1 MSSGYSGAGPDFYA
15 ALAGR
20 SMNVVVNNNGNTS
33 QPSYHNLHQ
42 QQRTQ
47 QLPGIFMDSSSAAV
61 AAANRVGPNLIG
73 KRTFTD
79 YQTQQQL
86 QQLQQQQQQQ
96 QHLHPNNMTN
106 NQTLNSLFLRSVKQR
121 TYQNHLSPI
130 SPLSPV
136 DFAAGNS
143 VLSSDLRQSLSNR
156 YGFPLQQQQQQ
167 QQQQQI
173 LRPQQHHQQL
183 QQQQQ
188 QVGFVSGSVNQNNPA
203 MPDDVPYL
211 NNPVQSNNGVV
222 PGQDSEKKMLNRL
235 QELEKQLLDDND
247 DEDGDA
253 VSVITNTNSEW
264 SETIQNLMSPSPKPV
279 SPISPIS
286 TSPTT
291 SSSSSSSSVASPAT
305 SCSRQTVMEAASAI
319 SEGKNDVVSEILTR
333 LSQATSLK
341 GNSEQRLMEYMSSAL
356 KSRVNP
362 IENPP
367 PVTELFCQEHI
378 ESIQSLYDLSPCF
391 KLGFMAANL
400 AILEATQQQEPAFNN
415 NKKLHVI
422 DFEIGQGGQ
431 YMNLLHELSR
441 RQNGKPSVLKITAVA
456 AAANNGGGGEER
468 LKAVGDE
475 LRECAKQVGV
485 CLNFKIVS
493 AKLDDLSRDSLGC
506 EPGEP
511 LAVNFAFKLFKM
523 PDESVS
529 TENPRDELLR
539 RVKALSP
546 HVVTIVEQELNTN
559 TAPFVSRVNEAYA
572 HYGALFESL
581 ESTVARESTDRV
593 KVEQGLG
600 RKLAN
605 SVACESRDR
614 VERCEVFGKWRAR
627 MSMAGFELK
636 PMSNSIAESMRS
648 RLGNRVNPGFTIKE
662 ENGGV
667 CFGWMCRT
675 LTVASAWR

>member
-47 QLPGIFMDSSSAAV
+47 QLPGIFMDSSSDAMAASQIT
-61 AAANRVGPNLIG
+61 NRVGPNLIG

-79 YQTQQQL
+79 FQTQQHQQQQL
-86 QQLQQQQQQQ
+86 QHLQQ
-96 QHLHPNNMTN
+96 QHLHRNTMNINPA
-106 NQTLNSLFLRSVKQR
+106 LNSLFLRSVKQR

-167 QQQQQI
+167 Q
-173 LRPQQHHQQL
+173 LRPQQQLQHQPQQQL

-188 QVGFVSGSVNQNNPA
+188 NGFASGLVNQNNPA
-203 MPDDVPYL
+203 LPVGVPYL
-211 NNPVQSNNGVV
+211 NNPVQNNNRVV
-222 PGQDSEKKMLNRL
+222 PGQDSDKKMLNRL

-279 SPISPIS
+279 SPISP
-286 TSPTT
+286 SPTT

-305 SCSRQTVMEAASAI
+305 SCSRQTVMEAATAI
-319 SEGKNDVVSEILTR
+319 SEGKNDVASEILTR
-333 LSQATSLK
+333 LSQASSLK

-362 IENPP
+362 VENPP

-400 AILEATQQQEPAFNN
+400 AILEATQQQEPVFN
-415 NKKLHVI
+415 KLHVV

-431 YMNLLHELSR
+431 YMNLLHALSD
-441 RQNGKPSVLKITAVA
+441 RQDGKPSVLKITAV

-468 LKAVGDE
+468 LKAVGDM
-475 LRECAKQVGV
+475 LRPYAEKVGV
-485 CLNFKIVS
+485 CLNFRVVS

-506 EPGEP
+506 ESGEP

-529 TENPRDELLR
+529 TENPRDDLLR

-546 HVVTIVEQELNTN
+546 HVVTIVEQEMNTN
-559 TAPFVSRVNEAYA
+559 TAPFVSRVNEVYA

-581 ESTVARESTDRV
+581 DSSVAREDTHRV

-605 SVACESRDR
+605 SVACEARDR

-636 PMSNSIAESMRS
+636 PMSHTIAESMRS
-648 RLGNRVNPGFTIKE
+648 RLSSGNRIDPGFTIKE

-667 CFGWMCRT
+667 CFGWMGRT

>member
-61 AAANRVGPNLIG
+61 AASQITNRVGPNLIG

-79 YQTQQQL
+79 FQTPQQQL
-86 QQLQQQQQQQ
+86 QQHLQQQQQ
-96 QHLHPNNMTN
+96 QHLHRNNMNN
-106 NQTLNSLFLRSVKQR
+106 NQALNSMFLRSVKQR

-130 SPLSPV
+130 SPLSSV

-167 QQQQQI
+167 QQI

-183 QQQQQ
+183 QQQQQQQQ

-203 MPDDVPYL
+203 LADDVPYL

-279 SPISPIS
+279 SPISP
-286 TSPTT
+286 SPTT

-319 SEGKNDVVSEILTR
+319 SEGKIDVSSEILTR

-362 IENPP
+362 VENPP

-400 AILEATQQQEPAFNN
+400 AILEATQQQEPAFNSN
-415 NKKLHVI
+415 KLHVV

-456 AAANNGGGGEER
+456 ANNGSGGEER
-468 LKAVGDE
+468 LKEVGDM
-475 LRECAKQVGV
+475 LRECAKQVDV
-485 CLNFKIVS
+485 CLNFKVVS
-493 AKLDDLSRDSLGC
+493 ARLDDLSRDTLGC
-506 EPGEP
+506 ESGEP

-523 PDESVS
+523 HDESVS

-581 ESTVARESTDRV
+581 ESTVARESTDRI

-605 SVACESRDR
+605 SVACEARDR
-614 VERCEVFGKWRAR
+614 FERCEVFGKWRAR
-627 MSMAGFELK
+627 MSMAGFKLK

-648 RLGNRVNPGFTIKE
+648 RLSLGNRVNPGFTIKE

-667 CFGWMCRT
+667 CFGWMGRT

>member
-20 SMNVVVNNNGNTS
+20 STNVVVNNNGNTS

-47 QLPGIFMDSSSAAV
+47 QLPGIFMDSSSDAV
-61 AAANRVGPNLIG
+61 AASQITNRVGQNLIG

-79 YQTQQQL
+79 FQTQQQL
-86 QQLQQQQQQQ
+86 QQLQQQQQQ
-96 QHLHPNNMTN
+96 HLHRNNMSIN
-106 NQTLNSLFLRSVKQR
+106 PALNSLFLRTVKQR

-156 YGFPLQQQQQQ
+156 YGFPLLQQQ
-167 QQQQQI
+167 
-173 LRPQQHHQQL
+173 LRPQQLHQQL
-183 QQQQQ
+183 QQQQQQ

-203 MPDDVPYL
+203 LPGVVPYL
-211 NNPVQSNNGVV
+211 NNLVQSNNRAV

-247 DEDGDA
+247 DEEGDA
-253 VSVITNTNSEW
+253 VSVITNSNSEW
-264 SETIQNLMSPSPKPV
+264 SETIQNIQNLMSPSPKPV

-286 TSPTT
+286 PSPTT
-291 SSSSSSSSVASPAT
+291 STSSSSSSVASPAT
-305 SCSRQTVMEAASAI
+305 SCSRQTVMEAATAI
-319 SEGKNDVVSEILTR
+319 SEGKNDVASEILTR
-333 LSQATSLK
+333 LSQASSLK

-362 IENPP
+362 VENPP

-415 NKKLHVI
+415 RLHVV

-441 RQNGKPSVLKITAVA
+441 RQGGKPSVLKITAVA
-456 AAANNGGGGEER
+456 AANNGGGGEER
-468 LKAVGDE
+468 LMAVGDM
-475 LRECAKQVGV
+475 LRPIAEQVGV
-485 CLNFKIVS
+485 CLNFKVVS
-493 AKLDDLSRDSLGC
+493 AKLDDLSCDSLGC
-506 EPGEP
+506 ESGEP

-559 TAPFVSRVNEAYA
+559 TAPFVSRANEAYA

-581 ESTVARESTDRV
+581 ESTVARDNTDRV

-605 SVACESRDR
+605 SVACEARDR
-614 VERCEVFGKWRAR
+614 FERCEVFGKWRAR

-636 PMSNSIAESMRS
+636 PMSHTIAELMRS
-648 RLGNRVNPGFTIKE
+648 RLISGNRVNPGFTIKE

-667 CFGWMCRT
+667 CFGWMGRT